1 MTESEIIEYIIK
13 DIESLGYETIVLPL
27 DRPYTNGKRKIVT
40 YPLPITPFKMAH
52 EFIHAKYKDM
62 CRKSPCDT
70 TSPHEK
76 RANKEAILFLWDI
89 FISEGGSFELFQK
102 FIEISGCPCDTS
114 FSLLC
119 KVNEEVIKELNHKDS
134 HEKDF
139 SKMSLKECVID
150 YISHF
155 DVVEQINTYQFLEA
169 YNLPYEN
176 YDKAVELFKNMLKLD
191 YAI

>member
-76 RANKEAILFLWDI
+76 RANKEAILFLW
-89 FISEGGSFELFQK
+89 ELFEKNEGASEDISQ
-102 FIEISGCPCDTS
+102 FINLTDCPEKLSKILVLQSKIKDWSREEIS
-114 FSLLC
+114 FQ
-119 KVNEEVIKELNHKDS
+119 VNNYLNKTDEEPENWNLYRIMNACNIDYKWEQLVNKIIKEYY
-134 HEKDF
+134 F
-139 SKMSLKECVID
+139 
-150 YISHF
+150 SHF
-155 DVVEQINTYQFLEA
+155 QSGRVG
-169 YNLPYEN
+169 
-176 YDKAVELFKNMLKLD
+176 
-191 YAI
+191 